1 MRRALRPATHGG
13 PQGPDSPPIDFS
25 ACANAYGPAPI
36 VRDAIASARVDHYPD
51 PTSTAT
57 RLAAS
62 ARWNRPIDELAFG
75 AGSVEL
81 LYATMLAVISRGDTV
96 LIPRPAFGEYGRAA
110 LLAGARI
117 ARPRRL
123 PLSSPPDTIVSAFIE
138 AINATHPRVAVLATP
153 TSPDGTLLT
162 ATHVRAVAAIC
173 ARTQT
178 LLVLD
183 QAYDAFV
190 AHPLGTPVHPAVL
203 HLRSI
208 TKEHALPGLRVG
220 FAIGPA
226 PLISAIESCRPPWM
240 ASTIAQAAAIAAL
253 SAAAES
259 HVTHTVARLRDA
271 SLALATWCRDHGI
284 PTIPSATHYQLV
296 QLGNAHALRAI
307 GIAVRDCTSF
317 GLPHYV
323 RIAARTEPEMTT
335 LRAAIL
341 QVRHQ

>member
-13 PQGPDSPPIDFS
+13 PDGSESPPLDFS

-36 VRDAIASARVDHYPD
+36 VRDAIASAPIDRYPD

-57 RLAAS
+57 RRAAS

-81 LYATMLAVISRGDTV
+81 LYATMLAVVKPSDTV

-117 ARPRRL
+117 HRPRRL
-123 PLSSPPDTIVSAFIE
+123 PLGSAPDAIVSAFIE
-138 AINATHPRVAVLATP
+138 AIDAKHPRVAVLATP
-153 TSPDGTLLT
+153 TSPDGTMLS
-162 ATHVRAVAAIC
+162 AAHVRAVADIC
-173 ARTQT
+173 ARTNT

-190 AHPLGTPVHPAVL
+190 ASPLGIPASSTVL
-203 HLRSI
+203 HLRSL

-226 PLISAIESCRPPWM
+226 PLISAIEGCRPPWM
-240 ASTIAQAAAIAAL
+240 ASTIAQAAAIAAF
-253 SAAAES
+253 SDAAES
-259 HVTHTVARLRDA
+259 HVAHTVTRLRDA
-271 SLALATWCRDHGI
+271 SLALATWCRNHGI
-284 PTIPSATHYQLV
+284 PVIPSETHYQLA
-296 QLGNAHALRAI
+296 QIGNAHDLRAI
-307 GIAVRDCTSF
+307 GIGVRDCTSF
-317 GLPHYV
+317 GLPRYV
-323 RIAARTEPEMTT
+323 RIAARTDPEMTA
-335 LRAAIL
+335 LRAALL
-341 QVRHQ
+341 QVSRR